1 MANSLQL
8 NTSTVFAGLGTSTF
22 TVVTAG
28 LYTVRFKSTLP
39 YIAAGTSN
47 NSTVTAGGSALQVVV
62 NQNGSPV
69 LTVGGSATNPTPTQP
84 SLGSSVVINCA
95 AADVIT
101 VVLSSA
107 NAVDALPNSV
117 KTIINLFQGE

>member
-8 NTSTVFAGLGTSTF
+8 NTASVFAGLGTTTF

-28 LYTVRFKSTLP
+28 LYTVNCESFLP
-39 YIAAGTSN
+39 YRASGSPGD
-47 NSTVTAGGSALQVVV
+47 STVTAGGSGLQIVI

-69 LTVGGSATNPTPTQP
+69 VTVGGSSTNPTPTQP
-84 SLGSSVVINCA
+84 ILSASARLNCA
-95 AADVIT
+95 ATDVIT

-107 NAVDALPNSV
+107 NAVDAVPNSV
-117 KTIINLFQGE
+117 KSIINLYQGE